1 MKNSDYRLKLKN
13 ERKFLISRVYIL
25 ENDLRDVLKYC
36 NYLES
41 NCRYRLNSGHIRKIK
56 KLCMKDIID

>member
-1 MKNSDYRLKLKN
+1 MKNSDYYKKIKN
-13 ERKFLISRVYIL
+13 ERKFLISRIYTL
-25 ENDLRDVLKYC
+25 ESDLREVLKYC

-41 NCRYRLNSGHIRKIK
+41 NCKYRLNSGHIRKIK